1 MLRRKHMERPE
12 NDLHQQ
18 SDEVMTRQRGGISAG
33 TPARLKTLN
42 VRSKR

>member
-18 SDEVMTRQRGGISAG
+18 SDERR
-33 TPARLKTLN
+33 N
-42 VRSKR
+42 KRRNTCSPEDVERP